1 MLVTEFLEAVRTRLS
16 IESSRWLVEVDE
28 VADHAATTPKF
39 QTPRYVWVPT
49 RDTFAPPERAGGNPR
64 PILTREAGLEL
75 HLWADTVADA
85 ETRLLSVLVAL
96 HEEGATSVL
105 FGAANWSGPSAIGRG
120 VLVTLEMRLKTP
132 VVRAAAAVGQ
142 ATSVA
147 PDTADIAQGDGKLDW
162 GETT

>member
-1 MLVTEFLEAVRTRLS
+1 MLVTEFLGAVRSRLG
-16 IESSRWLVEVDE
+16 IAADRWLVEVDE

-64 PILTREAGLEL
+64 PVLTREAGLEL

-85 ETRLLSVLVAL
+85 ETRLLAVLLAL
-96 HEEGATSVL
+96 HDEGATSVM
-105 FGAANWSGPSAIGRG
+105 FGSANWSGPSAIGRG
-120 VLVTLEMRLKTP
+120 VLVTLELRLKTP

-142 ATSVA
+142 ATTVA
-147 PDTADIAQGDGKLDW
+147 PDASEAVQGDGNLDW